1 MGGWSP
7 AQYLR
12 FGEER
17 TRPCRDLVARVELPL
32 VRKILDLGCGPAN
45 STRVLHDRWPDAE
58 ITGLDSSEE
67 MIERARRDMPDAN
80 FVRADI
86 VEWAESEGA
95 RFDLVFSNAALQWVR
110 GHEVLFPMLFG
121 RVKPGGVLA
130 VQLPARTG
138 APAQR
143 LISEIAAPLVTRPVR
158 DWHSHDAGFYYDT
171 MAPLAGRLE
180 IWETE
185 YLHVLANAGEIVE
198 FYKGTALRPYLAAM
212 PGEAVREQFLLEYR
226 TAVTAAYPA
235 RADGKV
241 LFPFRRIFVM
251 AYRVG

>member
-1 MGGWSP
+1 M
-7 AQYLR
+7 
-12 FGEER
+12 
-17 TRPCRDLVARVELPL
+17 ARVEVPL

-58 ITGLDSSEE
+58 ITGLDSSDE
-67 MIERARRDMPDAN
+67 MIGRARRDMPDAN
-80 FVRADI
+80 FVKAEI
-86 VEWAESEGA
+86 VEWAETEGS

-110 GHEVLFPMLFG
+110 RHEWLFPALFG

-130 VQLPARTG
+130 VQVPARTG

-143 LISEIAAPLVTRPVR
+143 LISEIAAPLVTGPVR

-171 MAPLAGRLE
+171 MARVAERLE

-185 YLHVLANAGEIVE
+185 YLHVVANAGEIVE

-212 PGEAVREQFLLEYR
+212 PGEAARERFFAEYR
-226 TAVTAAYPA
+226 EAVTAAYPP
-235 RADGKV
+235 RPDGRV
-241 LFPFRRIFVM
+241 LFPFRRIFVT
-251 AYRVG
+251 AYRL